1 MFEIAVRVKELASSN
16 LNNLVDKA
24 SSPAKM
30 LKLLQL
36 ELEEAI
42 IALSGDA
49 TRAERRAR
57 DASAQAKQQDK
68 AATDWQDKAKLA
80 LANDRDDL
88 ARAALG
94 EKDTAL
100 TAAASLRQAASD
112 AEAER
117 AALGDAISELETK
130 LAETRDRLRAELSK
144 AEPAGAPAAPAARVN
159 GRVDALTDRL
169 AVLEKR
175 IDFAEA
181 GASAG
186 AKAASLDSELAALKR
201 ETQLDEEL
209 AALKKG
215 LKKK

>member
-16 LNNLVDKA
+16 LNNLVDQA

-36 ELEEAI
+36 ELEETI
-42 IALSGDA
+42 ISLSGDA
-49 TRAERRAR
+49 TRAERRTGHAI
-57 DASAQAKQQDK
+57 AQAAAQDQ
-68 AATDWQDKAKLA
+68 AAADWQDKAKLA
-80 LANDRDDL
+80 LANDRADL

-94 EKDTAL
+94 EKENTLASAAL
-100 TAAASLRQAASD
+100 SRQSAAQ

-117 AALGDAISELETK
+117 VTLGAAIADLEIR
-130 LAETRDRLRAELSK
+130 LAETRERLRAELAK
-144 AEPAGAPAAPAARVN
+144 EQTGANAVAATSNRQ
-159 GRVDALTDRL
+159 VDAMSDRI

-181 GASAG
+181 GSDAST
-186 AKAASLDSELAALKR
+186 KAASLDQELAALQR
-201 ETQLDEEL
+201 EARLDEEL

-215 LKKK
+215 MKKGK